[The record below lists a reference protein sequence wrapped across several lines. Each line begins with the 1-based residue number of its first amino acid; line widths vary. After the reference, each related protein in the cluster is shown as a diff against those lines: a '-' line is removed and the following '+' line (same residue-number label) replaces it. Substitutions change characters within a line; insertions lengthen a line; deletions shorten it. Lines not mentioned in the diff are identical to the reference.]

1 MHDESKVSAAPE
13 KYTVRSVERALGVV
27 NVVAEGPHEGITLTE
42 LAKVVGASKSTV
54 LAIVR
59 TLVGAGYLAEV
70 RPGPRYCLGT
80 SLVRLGDIASQR
92 LPLGDLSRPVLV
104 SLAEETR
111 MTARVAIED
120 NGYPIF
126 IDRVDGPGSVR
137 FYTPLGQR
145 EVPHASAAGKAIL
158 FTLTEQE
165 VRQICGN
172 NSSLAARTSH
182 TITDIGTLLD
192 NLAVARERGYAVD
205 DEEDA
210 EGIFCVGAPFYDHT
224 GTCIGALSVT
234 GIKGDL
240 PSWRIDEIG
249 HSVETH
255 AQKITGILTGTSS
268 GDNGSVDRESNG
280 IK

>member
-1 MHDESKVSAAPE
+1 MSDSSGTSSKPE
-13 KYTVRSVERALGVV
+13 KYTVKSVERALGLV
-27 NVVAEGPHEGITLTE
+27 NVVAEGPREGLTLTE
-42 LAKVVGASKSTV
+42 LARYGRASKSTV

-92 LPLGDLSRPVLV
+92 LPLGDLSRPILV
-104 SLAEETR
+104 ALAEETR
-111 MTARVAIED
+111 MTARVAID
-120 NGYPIF
+120 DKGYPIF

-137 FYTPLGQR
+137 FHAPLGQR

-158 FTLTEQE
+158 FTLPEGQ
-165 VRQICGN
+165 VRQICGT
-172 NSSLAARTSH
+172 SDLVPRTSH
-182 TITDIGTLLD
+182 TITDLETLLE
-192 NLAVARERGYAVD
+192 NLAVARERGYAID

-210 EGIFCVGAPFYDHT
+210 EGIFCAGAPFFDRT
-224 GTCIGALSVT
+224 GNCIGALSVT

-249 HSVETH
+249 NAVKAYAHKV
-255 AQKITGILTGTSS
+255 TGILTGSMYRGNGIMGGDSS
-268 GDNGSVDRESNG
+268 GSS
-280 IK
+280 